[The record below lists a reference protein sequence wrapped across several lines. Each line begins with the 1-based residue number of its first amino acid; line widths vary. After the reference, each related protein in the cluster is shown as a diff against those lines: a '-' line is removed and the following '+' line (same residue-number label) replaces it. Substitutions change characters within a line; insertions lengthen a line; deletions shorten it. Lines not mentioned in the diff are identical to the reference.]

1 MKHKFLAGL
10 VAVAIAAGG
19 ALTITFALTSNRQPK
34 DEAYPYHSARFTEF
48 VNDSFRNGSG
58 GDAKDFYRW
67 MEKSYKEFCTKHS
80 CRPTLS
86 LTQLLRVKRTELAG
100 IRDVH
105 KKTLAEID
113 FATWLHKLVRITIP
127 KFSLDRGFEFRNV
140 VMYGERQ
147 CFLQS
152 VLISGMLQEAGV
164 RSGVEMVY
172 MSISGE
178 VSNNGHAITLVKL
191 PNGSDIIV
199 DASDPEPFAR
209 HQGLFV
215 KMSDYRYVNPE
226 YDGKTAY
233 ILSYKGASNGRRFST
248 ASVKTLGI
256 DFLRSQF
263 YYYSGE
269 RVPGALLSA
278 KPTQSGLS
286 AAQKYFEASVRACPQ
301 NPLSV
306 YMLGRVYLA
315 QGQRAKALRTLLRA
329 NKLYANAR
337 WVPPGANEYLELA
350 KHG

>member
-1 MKHKFLAGL
+1 MKHKILAGL
-10 VAVAIAAGG
+10 LGLATAASC
-19 ALTITFALTSNRQPK
+19 ALTMSYALTSNRPPK

-48 VNDSFRNGSG
+48 VNDSFRNGTG

-67 MEKSYKEFCTKHS
+67 MEKSYKQFGAKRG
-80 CRPTLS
+80 CRPGLS
-86 LTQLLRVKRTELAG
+86 LTELLRVKKTELARM
-100 IRDVH
+100 RDVH
-105 KKTLAEID
+105 KKTLAEMD
-113 FATWLHKLVRITIP
+113 FAAWLHKLVRTTIP
-127 KFSLDRGFEFRNV
+127 KFSLDRGFEFRNI

-164 RSGVEMVY
+164 RSGVAMVY
-172 MSISGE
+172 KSISGE

-191 PNGSDIIV
+191 PNGTDIIV
-199 DASDPEPFAR
+199 DASDPKPFAR

-215 KMSDYRYVNPE
+215 KTSDYRYVDPK
-226 YDGKTAY
+226 YDSETPY
-233 ILSYKGASNGRRFST
+233 ICSYRGASNRLQFST
-248 ASVKTLGI
+248 ASVSTLGI
-256 DFLRSQF
+256 EFLRSQF
-263 YYYSGE
+263 YYYRGE

-286 AAQKYFEASVRACPQ
+286 AAQKYFEESVRACPR

-329 NKLYANAR
+329 NKLYANAN
-337 WVPPGANEYLELA
+337 WVPVDASGFLEIA